1 MSSISGSAG
10 GRIAGIAAVVALFL
24 SALIPLATVAADE
37 AEPPKRA
44 KSGEEPTAWK
54 TGAPTVEI
62 SEDAG
67 VKDFTMPPPPPPPPG
82 ESEMGPGGNRRAN
95 IKGSQLWRAYSALS
109 ESERKAMMELQNKD
123 PDSFRQKLQEKA
135 EIMMKQERENA
146 KKLNNLLVAYRFANA
161 HDRQVIENKITEIV
175 RADYRQ
181 KQEDNRRHLDGM
193 KKRVAQLE
201 KDLEKRESNAESA
214 IKAIVDDMIS
224 KAVNP

>member
-10 GRIAGIAAVVALFL
+10 GRIAGITVSVTLFL
-24 SALIPLATVAADE
+24 SAFMPLLTTAAEE
-37 AEPPKRA
+37 AALPKRA
-44 KSGEEPTAWK
+44 KPVEEPATWK
-54 TGAPTVEI
+54 TGAPAVE
-62 SEDAG
+62 AG
-67 VKDFTMPPPPPPPPG
+67 EGVGTGEFTMPPPPPPTEPG
-82 ESEMGPGGNRRAN
+82 MGPGNSRRPN

-201 KDLEKRESNAESA
+201 KDLEKRENNAESA

>member
-10 GRIAGIAAVVALFL
+10 GKIAGIAAVMTLFL
-24 SALIPLATVAADE
+24 SAFMPLTTAAADE
-37 AEPPKRA
+37 AAPPKRA
-44 KSGEEPTAWK
+44 KSGEEPAAWK
-54 TGAPTVEI
+54 TGAAAVE
-62 SEDAG
+62 AG
-67 VKDFTMPPPPPPPPG
+67 EGMGPGDFTMPPPPPPPG
-82 ESEMGPGGNRRAN
+82 ESEMGPGSNRRAN